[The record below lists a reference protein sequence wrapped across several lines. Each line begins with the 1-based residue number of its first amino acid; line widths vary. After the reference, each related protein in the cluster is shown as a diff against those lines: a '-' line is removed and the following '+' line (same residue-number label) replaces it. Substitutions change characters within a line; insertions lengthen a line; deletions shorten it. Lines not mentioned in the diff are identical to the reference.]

1 MEAIYRRTF
10 MCPKCGDTITL
21 DTKSKFE
28 ITVGYGPQNRFGNTF
43 AVSNNIDVLCNSC
56 KVKAFEVDEFGSYI
70 IDKLFDY
77 GMHVIDY
84 CKGEFR
90 PIMNISNSNI
100 SNTNIYI
107 PPYIEIDIGDDD
119 DDYGYG
125 KYINK
130 SLEIMSGHEFA
141 KFVKIIKYSTT
152 STTVLRIGLTIE
164 SYDTLKNDPSA
175 PTNEEIN
182 IRIDRYQSFIKYLIS
197 MFTGMADKSKEN
209 K

>member
-10 MCPKCGDTITL
+10 KCPKCGDTITL

-43 AVSNNIDVLCNSC
+43 AVSNNIDVLCSSC

-70 IDKLFDY
+70 IDKLLDY
-77 GMHVIDY
+77 GMYVIDY

-90 PIMNISNSNI
+90 PIMNASNSNI
-100 SNTNIYI
+100 SNTNIYT
-107 PPYIEIDIGDDD
+107 PPYIEIDMDDD
-119 DDYGYG
+119 VYGYSRYLNEAI
-125 KYINK
+125 KLMND
-130 SLEIMSGHEFA
+130 HEFSR
-141 KFVKIIKYSTT
+141 FVKITKYMGTT
-152 STTVLRIGLTIE
+152 STTVLRIGSTIE

-175 PTNEEIN
+175 PTDEEIN

-197 MFTGMADKSKEN
+197 MFTGMVDKSK
-209 K
+209 